1 MRRATHLVTKRVHR
15 HSKRPCQSKV
25 SELELS
31 SFGEE
36 EVLRFE
42 ISVKDSVVVAEGDS
56 LGAREEKT
64 GEGEGRSASRLEKGG
79 KRRGGRRQR
88 EGAHSQELIHE
99 RLHGVEVES
108 SSLSVGVHVL
118 LQILIAELQMI
129 QDEKVSSCTREA
141 S

>member
-15 HSKRPCQSKV
+15 HSKRPRQSKV

-64 GEGEGRSASRLEKGG
+64 GEGEDRSASRLEKGG
-79 KRRGGRRQR
+79 KQGEEGEKRERG
-88 EGAHSQELIHE
+88 
-99 RLHGVEVES
+99 
-108 SSLSVGVHVL
+108 SSLSG
-118 LQILIAELQMI
+118 A
-129 QDEKVSSCTREA
+129 DT
-141 S
+141 